1 MLVSKPI
8 NLTGESISNITITD
22 SGYQI
27 NNDKREL
34 LSLNNVMELYFM
46 RSNSISNTKLENNYI
61 NYFFNDKDE
70 FIFITPNIDDIKKQI
85 NFLNEINDLTIKS
98 FINEHNEINTI
109 QVINFF
115 IRFITEL
122 TKFIT
127 NKNTYMEQLYSL
139 VLKNNELLNLLNKEN
154 NVIIKNI
161 LNCYNQILQT
171 LHKENIDMD
180 NKNDIM
186 KLQDVINNET
196 KINNTSNDE
205 QLINNNQSI
214 NNQPITNNQPINNN
228 QSINN
233 QPITNNQQINNQPIN
248 NN

>member
-8 NLTGESISNITITD
+8 NLTGGNISNITITD

-196 KINNTSNDE
+196 KINNNE
-205 QLINNNQSI
+205 INNNQD
-214 NNQPITNNQPINNN
+214 NNIQQDN
-228 QSINN
+228 
-233 QPITNNQQINNQPIN
+233 QINNQQNIQQPIN
-248 NN
+248 QPNIQPNIQQPINQ

>member
-8 NLTGESISNITITD
+8 NLTGGNISNITITD

-186 KLQDVINNET
+186 KLQDIINNET
-196 KINNTSNDE
+196 KINNQD
-205 QLINNNQSI
+205 NQ
-214 NNQPITNNQPINNN
+214 TNNIQVDNPVNNIQQDN
-228 QSINN
+228 QNI
-233 QPITNNQQINNQPIN
+233 QQINQSNIQQINQQ
-248 NN
+248 

>member
-8 NLTGESISNITITD
+8 NLTGGNISNITITD

-46 RSNSISNTKLENNYI
+46 RSNSITNTKLENNYI

-115 IRFITEL
+115 IKFITEL

-196 KINNTSNDE
+196 KINNQD
-205 QLINNNQSI
+205 NQ
-214 NNQPITNNQPINNN
+214 TNNIQVNNPV
-228 QSINN
+228 NN
-233 QPITNNQQINNQPIN
+233 IQQDNQINNQQNIQPIN
-248 NN
+248 HINNIQAINQPNIQQ

>member
-8 NLTGESISNITITD
+8 NLTGGNISNITITD

-127 NKNTYMEQLYSL
+127 NKNTYIEQLYSL

-196 KINNTSNDE
+196 KINNQD
-205 QLINNNQSI
+205 NQ
-214 NNQPITNNQPINNN
+214 TNNIQVDNPVNNIQQDN
-228 QSINN
+228 QNI
-233 QPITNNQQINNQPIN
+233 QQINQPNIQQINQSNIQQIN
-248 NN
+248 QQ

>member
-8 NLTGESISNITITD
+8 NLTGGSISNITITD

-46 RSNSISNTKLENNYI
+46 RSNSITNTKLENNYI

-196 KINNTSNDE
+196 KINNNE
-205 QLINNNQSI
+205 INNTQV
-214 NNQPITNNQPINNN
+214 NNIQQDN
-228 QSINN
+228 
-233 QPITNNQQINNQPIN
+233 QINNQQNIQQPNIQQPIN
-248 NN
+248 QSNNQQPINQQ

>member
-8 NLTGESISNITITD
+8 NLTGGNISNITITD

-186 KLQDVINNET
+186 KLQDIIN
-196 KINNTSNDE
+196 K
-205 QLINNNQSI
+205 QVNNQQNDHQDNI
-214 NNQPITNNQPINNN
+214 QVDNPVNNIQQDNQNIQQPIN
-228 QSINN
+228 
-233 QPITNNQQINNQPIN
+233 QPNIQQINQSNIQQINQQ
-248 NN
+248 

>member
-8 NLTGESISNITITD
+8 NLTGGNISNITITD

-186 KLQDVINNET
+186 KLQDIINKQVNDHQDN
-196 KINNTSNDE
+196 IQVDNPVNNIQQD
-205 QLINNNQSI
+205 NQNI
-214 NNQPITNNQPINNN
+214 QQPIN
-228 QSINN
+228 
-233 QPITNNQQINNQPIN
+233 QPNIQQINQSNIQQINQQ
-248 NN
+248 

>member
-8 NLTGESISNITITD
+8 NLTGGSISNITITD

-46 RSNSISNTKLENNYI
+46 RSNSITNTKLENNYI

-127 NKNTYMEQLYSL
+127 NKNTYIEQLYSL

-196 KINNTSNDE
+196 KINNQD
-205 QLINNNQSI
+205 NQ
-214 NNQPITNNQPINNN
+214 TNNIQVDNPVNNIQQDNQNIQQPIN
-228 QSINN
+228 
-233 QPITNNQQINNQPIN
+233 QPNIQQINQSNIQQINQQ
-248 NN
+248 

>member
-8 NLTGESISNITITD
+8 NLTSGNISNITITD

-196 KINNTSNDE
+196 KINNNE
-205 QLINNNQSI
+205 INNNQD
-214 NNQPITNNQPINNN
+214 NNIQQDN
-228 QSINN
+228 
-233 QPITNNQQINNQPIN
+233 QINNQQNIQQPIN
-248 NN
+248 QPNIQPNIQQPINQ